1 MTAGGVVML
10 SWRRNSAV
18 QLVPIFSLFFL
29 KALFL
34 VMKDKVKQD
43 SFISEW
49 FTSHL
54 RVKCL

>member
-1 MTAGGVVML
+1 ML

-34 VMKDKVKQD
+34 VVKDEVKQD

-54 RVKCL
+54 RVNCL